1 MIGSADKSQVRYL
14 ISGHSHQNRNCLEVS
29 LDKSAGVIDRINP
42 QAELLNRYIFF
53 EVAIFWEAIKSYLF
67 NIEFNMPFIILGL
80 FSDDFE
86 RGEEMTYPPNQKGLY
101 LKVSLL

>member
-1 MIGSADKSQVRYL
+1 
-14 ISGHSHQNRNCLEVS
+14 
-29 LDKSAGVIDRINP
+29 
-42 QAELLNRYIFF
+42 
-53 EVAIFWEAIKSYLF
+53 
-67 NIEFNMPFIILGL
+67 MPFIILGL